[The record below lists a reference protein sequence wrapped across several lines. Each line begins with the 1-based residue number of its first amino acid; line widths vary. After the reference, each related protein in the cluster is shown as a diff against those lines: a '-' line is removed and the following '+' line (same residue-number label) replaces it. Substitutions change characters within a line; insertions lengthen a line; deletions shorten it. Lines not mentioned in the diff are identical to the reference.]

1 MSSADA
7 YDVSAGWVNF
17 PSGGDVIRGYLAE
30 PIGEQVIGAI
40 VTAPENLG
48 VTEHRQAE
56 TRRLA
61 AEGFIVLSVDMYSR
75 IGGRPPQDYTTAEE
89 RRSKAF
95 IAAKDET
102 AVPDLQAGLE
112 YLKTLARV
120 DRNRIGALGYCLGGG
135 TALAWAA
142 RSKDLACAVIL
153 YALPIV
159 PAAYSPDGKE
169 RSRLGLAEHIG
180 CPLQLHFGDSDEAIP
195 LEQTLALKAALERSS
210 PKPVEFHI
218 HAGARHAYMDSTIE
232 RYHPAAARATYDSFV
247 GFFRQHLDPVAAL
260 RPERSGR

>member
-1 MSSADA
+1 MT
-7 YDVSAGWVNF
+7 DVSARWVTF
-17 PSGGDVIRGYLAE
+17 TSGGDVIRGYLAE
-30 PIGEQVIGAI
+30 PSGNQVVGAV

-61 AEGFIVLSVDMYSR
+61 AEGFVVLSVDMYSR
-75 IGGRPPQDYTTAEE
+75 IGGRPPQDYSTPEE

-95 IAAKDET
+95 LAAKDET

-112 YLKTLARV
+112 YLKTLPRV
-120 DRNRIGALGYCLGGG
+120 ASSRIAALGYCLGGG

-153 YALPIV
+153 YAIPIL

-169 RSRLGLAEHIG
+169 RSRLGLAKDVG

-195 LEQTLALKAALERSS
+195 LEQTLALKAAFERDCHQ
-210 PKPVEFHI
+210 PVDFHI

-232 RYHPAAARATYDSFV
+232 RYHPMAARATYDSFV
-247 GFFRQHLDPVAAL
+247 TFFHQHLDSRASRA
-260 RPERSGR
+260 ERSAR

>member
-1 MSSADA
+1 MNDASAR
-7 YDVSAGWVNF
+7 WVTF
-17 PSGGDVIRGYLAE
+17 QSGGDLVRGYLAE
-30 PIGEQVIGAI
+30 PAGNRVVGAI

-61 AEGFIVLSVDMYSR
+61 GEGFVVLSVDMYSR
-75 IGGRPPQDYTTAEE
+75 IGGRPPQDYSTPEE

-95 IAAKDET
+95 LAAKDET

-112 YLKTLARV
+112 YLKSLPRV
-120 DRNRIGALGYCLGGG
+120 DRTRIGAIGYCLGGG

-153 YALPIV
+153 YAIPVLP
-159 PAAYSPDGKE
+159 PAYSPDGKE
-169 RSRLGLAEHIG
+169 RSRLVLAKQIG
-180 CPLQLHFGDSDEAIP
+180 CPLQLHFGDNDEAIP
-195 LEQTLALKAALERSS
+195 LEQTLALKAALERDC
-210 PKPVEFHI
+210 PHPVDFHI

-247 GFFRQHLDPVAAL
+247 SFFHQHLDPGATRAD
-260 RPERSGR
+260 RSAR